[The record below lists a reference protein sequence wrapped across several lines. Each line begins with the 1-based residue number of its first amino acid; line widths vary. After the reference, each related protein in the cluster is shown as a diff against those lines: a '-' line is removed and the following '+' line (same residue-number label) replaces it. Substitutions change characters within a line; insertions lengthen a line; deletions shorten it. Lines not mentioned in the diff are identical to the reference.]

1 MPRLASMSSFALRR
15 IFGGGSKRA
24 IGFSV
29 KQWPKGSSCMKR
41 LTAAWLRKAEGDL
54 EVVRKI
60 RASPPPQRDETYFHC
75 QQAAEKLWH
84 GSKVGTWRATPER
97 SRVCVTQRNA

>member
-1 MPRLASMSSFALRR
+1 
-15 IFGGGSKRA
+15 
-24 IGFSV
+24 
-29 KQWPKGSSCMKR
+29 MKR

-60 RASPPPQRDETYFHC
+60 RASPPPQRDETCFHC

-84 GSKVGTWRATPER
+84 GSKVGT
-97 SRVCVTQRNA
+97 